1 MTQIPSR
8 GYSSSARVSNAP
20 GAYIEILQADF
31 GVLGG
36 AAPVLTPSA
45 LGGSLA
51 TSTARVAVT
60 WITAQGESK
69 ASAEATTSVTGPTGS
84 VSIAQPTVP
93 TTVNGNVV
101 LGWRVYSSSGGAG
114 SALLNTAGTVQTQ
127 VPFVTS
133 EGVLYGFPIATTTV
147 VLQVYGTGQA
157 EPAVD
162 FSGAQPAMP
171 SVPANSTVDY
181 FFRVPNTGS
190 QWKVFKS
197 VHFMRP
203 EGIADPAGLTF
214 GPLDCT
220 SPEYPG
226 TSATVTA
233 GETSYFVMNNTLFIA
248 IVSGTTAATF
258 IGGAAFR
265 VPNGATVTDG
275 SVTWLSL
282 GKRAL
287 VRARWSNVTTGALTP
302 ASQEVDIFE
311 L

>member
-1 MTQIPSR
+1 MTQTPSR

-31 GVLGG
+31 GVPGG
-36 AAPVLTPSA
+36 VAPVLTPSA
-45 LGGSLA
+45 SGGSLA
-51 TSTARVAVT
+51 TSTARIAIT

-69 ASAEATTSVTGPTGS
+69 ASAEATASVTGATGS
-84 VSIAQPTVP
+84 VSIAQPTPPSV
-93 TTVNGNVV
+93 VNGNTVI
-101 LGWRVYSSSGGAG
+101 GWRVYSSSGGAG

-127 VPFVTS
+127 VPFTTS
-133 EGVLYGFPIATTTV
+133 EGVLYGFPITTTTV

-162 FSGAQPAMP
+162 FSGAQPALP

-190 QWKVFKS
+190 QWKVQKS
-197 VHFMRP
+197 VSYMRP
-203 EGIADPAGLTF
+203 EGIADPAGLTL
-214 GPLDCT
+214 GPLDVT

-226 TSATVTA
+226 TGATVTA
-233 GETSYFVMNNTLFIA
+233 GATSYFVMNNTLFIA
-248 IVSGTTAATF
+248 TVSGTTAATF

-287 VRARWSNVTTGALTP
+287 VRARFSNVSVTAAAP
-302 ASQEVDIFE
+302 SSQEYDLFE
-311 L
+311 S